1 MVRPDGRYYG
11 RIWYY
16 RDITERKRAEAELKK
31 AKDTAE
37 AANRAKSEF
46 LANMSHEIRT
56 PLNSII
62 GMTELA
68 QDTVFNDEQKE
79 HIHVIQASSEGLL
92 SLVNDLLSFSKI
104 EGGQFELES
113 VPFNFKEIVDQIMAM
128 FMLRAREKGLEL
140 LTIVAPESPILIQ
153 GDPTSFRQILVN
165 LVSNTIKFTEQGQIK
180 IEIPTDESE
189 PNSSNIWSMYCRVSD
204 TGIGISPDHQARIF
218 QKFVQADSSTTRR
231 YGGTGLGL
239 SISQSLVEIMGGRI
253 WLESVPQEGS
263 AFYLVLPFQV
273 VDEAYHEEMYSAEPS
288 AEVDKIKVLIVD
300 ENSSNRFLL
309 QTTLSTWG
317 FQVAITDCGAGA
329 LEQIRSYGPYALSS
343 GSA

>member
-1 MVRPDGRYYG
+1 
-11 RIWYY
+11 
-16 RDITERKRAEAELKK
+16 
-31 AKDTAE
+31 
-37 AANRAKSEF
+37 
-46 LANMSHEIRT
+46 MSHEIRT

-68 QDTVFNDEQKE
+68 RDTVFNDEQKE

-128 FMLRAREKGLEL
+128 FMLRAGEKGLEL

-153 GDPTSFRQILVN
+153 GGPTSFRQILVN
-165 LVSNTIKFTEQGQIK
+165 LVSNAIKFTEQGQIE
-180 IEIPTDESE
+180 IEIPTDGSE

-273 VDEAYHEEMYSAEPS
+273 VDEAYHEEMYSAETS

-309 QTTLSTWG
+309 QTTLTTWG
-317 FQVAITDCGAGA
+317 FQVAITDSGAGA